1 MKLNKFKQ
9 LIREEIQT
17 TLSEISP
24 ELFKRAM
31 DVSNKKTQQKRYD
44 NPKVTGNNTR
54 LERMGRI
61 YFRNF
66 IGKELLNG
74 KIIDV
79 KVSNMGG
86 DHDYVLIFVEKP
98 EETGYRRMQT
108 FVVNYRID
116 KDLFPGEIVNMPM
129 TRRDARILGQ
139 IVATINPETRYKD
152 YNMFTISSDIN
163 EAFLGM
169 GNDDVVKNLLKMAQ
183 EGKLPK
189 SKRDQFNRIYFELPI
204 NPATKVTYTITP
216 MNTSTY
222 EMKMFDKGS
231 NMVGKKITATQSAL
245 KTLYDAFLKTESGT
259 DLSEGPLKN
268 LALGALTAASLM
280 GSPKASA
287 AGGHKDKIEYNQN
300 IPAERQKEVIKAFM
314 EFLDANHT
322 GPSNDP
328 SNIEMLIQLKE
339 FDQVVNLFMVSDE
352 NAEVGTTEAESETLR
367 KNFTKIYKKY
377 LDTYAN

>member
-9 LIREEIQT
+9 LIREEIQNALT
-17 TLSEISP
+17 
-24 ELFKRAM
+24 
-31 DVSNKKTQQKRYD
+31 
-44 NPKVTGNNTR
+44 
-54 LERMGRI
+54 
-61 YFRNF
+61 
-66 IGKELLNG
+66 
-74 KIIDV
+74 
-79 KVSNMGG
+79 
-86 DHDYVLIFVEKP
+86 
-98 EETGYRRMQT
+98 
-108 FVVNYRID
+108 
-116 KDLFPGEIVNMPM
+116 
-129 TRRDARILGQ
+129 
-139 IVATINPETRYKD
+139 
-152 YNMFTISSDIN
+152 N

-183 EGKLPK
+183 EGKLPE

-216 MNTSTY
+216 MNPSTY

-231 NMVGKKITATQSAL
+231 NMVGKKVTATQSAL
-245 KTLYDAFLKTESGT
+245 KTLYDAFLKAESGT
-259 DLSEGPLKN
+259 DLSENAFKKAA
-268 LALGALTAASLM
+268 LAGAIAASLM

-314 EFLDANHT
+314 EFLDTNHT

-328 SNIEMLIQLKE
+328 SDIEILIQLKE

-352 NAEVGTTEAESETLR
+352 NTEVGTTQAESETLR
-367 KNFTKIYKKY
+367 KNFMKIYKKY

>member
-24 ELFKRAM
+24 ELFKKAM

-54 LERMGRI
+54 LERMGRT

-74 KIIDV
+74 KIIDA
-79 KVSNMGG
+79 KVSNTTGN
-86 DHDYVLIFVEKP
+86 DYVVIIIERP
-98 EETGYRRMQT
+98 EESGYGRMQRSPIK
-108 FVVNYRID
+108 YSID
-116 KDLFPGEIVNMPM
+116 KDLFAGEVVNMPM
-129 TRRDARILGQ
+129 TRRDARLLGQ
-139 IVATINPETRYKD
+139 IAATINPETKYKD

-163 EAFLGM
+163 EAFLGI

-183 EGKLPK
+183 EGKLPE

-216 MNTSTY
+216 MNLSTY

-231 NMVGKKITATQSAL
+231 NMVGKKVTATQSAL
-245 KTLYDAFLKTESGT
+245 KTLYNAFLKVESGT
-259 DLSEGPLKN
+259 DLSENAFKKAA
-268 LALGALTAASLM
+268 LAGAIAASLM

-287 AGGHKDKIEYNQN
+287 AGGQKDKIEYNQN
-300 IPAERQKEVIKAFM
+300 IPVERQKEVIKAFM

-322 GPSNDP
+322 GANEDP
-328 SNIEMLIQLKE
+328 SDIEILIDKGE
-339 FDQVVNLFMVSDE
+339 HDQVVTLFMISDE
-352 NAEVGTTEAESETLR
+352 NIDAGTTQAESEILR
-367 KNFTKIYKKY
+367 KNFMKIYKKY
-377 LDTYAN
+377 LDAYTD